1 MAVEVD
7 ENELA
12 ALRRVT
18 GFVNSALANPETRQ
32 TILMAQRK
40 LNPNVPIPE
49 LDAAKPVQDALAEL
63 RNEMKAD
70 REAREAEKREREAAS
85 VEAKARQQWN
95 QGRKSLHKAG
105 WNDEGVKV
113 IEEFMEKRGIADHE
127 VAAAAYEKMHPA
139 PEAPVGG
146 GPNRFDLF
154 GSKAKNGEA
163 LKPLFE
169 GRDDEFLGT
178 MIQQTL
184 ADVRGTAR

>member
-1 MAVEVD
+1 MAEVD

-12 ALRRVT
+12 ALRRVS
-18 GFVNSALANPETRQ
+18 GFVSTGLANPETRR
-32 TILMAQRK
+32 TLLEIQRK

-85 VEAKARQQWN
+85 IEAKARQQWN
-95 QGRKSLHKAG
+95 VGRKSLYKAG